1 MSRFARPL
9 RRALLPAGVFLAV
22 AVIHYVWVGILPEH
36 AAVQE
41 GWAAVDGADE
51 LSGLRHYIE
60 AQDYW
65 LGFTY
70 ALSFAFAATALR
82 RYREERFCAAR
93 TLAIGG
99 ITVSGFLAVAGCYVL
114 GCCGSPMLAVYVSL
128 FGAAFLPMAKLL
140 VAALSAISILAAWFW
155 MLYARPAS
163 VHTARVAPISGDA
176 SCECRGADSLGKPEG
191 NRR

>member
-1 MSRFARPL
+1 MSGFARPL

-22 AVIHYVWVGILPEH
+22 AAIHYVWVGVFPEH
-36 AAVQE
+36 AAVQG
-41 GWAAVDGADE
+41 GWAAVDVADDP
-51 LSGLRHYIE
+51 SWLRHYIE

-99 ITVSGFLAVAGCYVL
+99 ITLSGFLAVAGCYLL
-114 GCCGSPMLAVYVSL
+114 GCCGSPMLAVYLNL
-128 FGAAFLPMAKLL
+128 FGATFLPLAKPL
-140 VAALSAISILAAWFW
+140 VAAFSTISILVAWFW
-155 MLYARPAS
+155 MHYARPAG
-163 VHTARVAPISGDA
+163 VHAARVAPASGDA
-176 SCECRGADSLGKPEG
+176 SCECRGTD
-191 NRR
+191 